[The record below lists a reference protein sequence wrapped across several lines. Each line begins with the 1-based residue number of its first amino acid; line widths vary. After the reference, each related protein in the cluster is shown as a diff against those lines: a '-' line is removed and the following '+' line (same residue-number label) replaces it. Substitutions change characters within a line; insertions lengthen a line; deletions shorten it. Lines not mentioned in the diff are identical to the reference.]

1 MKFFL
6 MYSMFL
12 LTWTYLPLLL
22 SFCYFVKFETCLHF
36 YFNTQVAVIKINI
49 DCCIFVFII
58 VCLHLVSPVYN
69 NANDNNNDNIITI
82 LGNCYY

>member
-1 MKFFL
+1 
-6 MYSMFL
+6 MYSMFP
-12 LTWTYLPLLL
+12 LTWTHLPLLL

-36 YFNTQVAVIKINI
+36 YFNTQVVVIKINI

-69 NANDNNNDNIITI
+69 NDNDNIII
-82 LGNCYY
+82 IIIMGNCYY